1 MKSDSIFYPSLSV
14 LEGDSSQVIFRCISG
29 SRAYGTHHKGS
40 DTDIKGLFLLPGE
53 AYLRLAD
60 PVDQVSDARGDVVYY
75 SLKRFLELA
84 ANANPNLL
92 ELLFMPDDCVLLQ
105 TRLMDRLQENRQL
118 FITKKAYESHVG
130 YAQAQIKKARGRNKW
145 VNNPQPENPPEREAF
160 CWIIPANAADAFPF
174 RPIPLKDSGIDL
186 SECGCAS
193 LEHVPDAYRLYHFG
207 AQAKGV
213 FRGGEP
219 VCMSIAKDDE
229 TCCVGLLVYN
239 RRGYEQRM
247 NDYKNYWAWR
257 KNRNDAR
264 WEMQERGEMD
274 YDAKNM
280 MHTFRLLH
288 SGEHILRHK
297 APLVRFENNAL
308 EFLKDVLAGK
318 YEYNELMKIADIKL
332 GELQKL
338 HEQCNLPAE
347 PDMDAINQLLVELT
361 QEWEGSRA
369 TINM

>member
-1 MKSDSIFYPSLSV
+1 MKSNSLFHPLLSD

-29 SRAYGTHHKGS
+29 SRSYGTHHEGS
-40 DTDIKGLFLLPGE
+40 DTDIKGLFILPME
-53 AYLRLAD
+53 AYIRMED
-60 PVDQVSDARGDVVYY
+60 PVGQISDERGDVVYY

-105 TRLMDRLQENRQL
+105 TRLMNTLQENRHL
-118 FITKKAYESHVG
+118 FVTKKAYESHVG
-130 YAQAQIKKARGRNKW
+130 YAQAQIKKARGRHKW
-145 VNNPQPENPPEREAF
+145 VNNPQPKEPPEREAF
-160 CWIIPANAADAFPF
+160 CWIVPEQHSPAFPF

-193 LEHVPDAYRLYHFG
+193 LEHVPDVYRLYHLR
-207 AQAKGV
+207 AEAKGV

-219 VCMSIAKDDE
+219 VCTSIPKDDE
-229 TCCVGLLVYN
+229 FRCVGLLIYN
-239 RRGYEQRM
+239 RRAYEQRI
-247 NDYKNYWAWR
+247 NDHKNYWAWR
-257 KNRNDAR
+257 KDRNDAR

-297 APLVRFENNAL
+297 APLVRFNNGEL
-308 EFLKDVLAGK
+308 EFLKNVLAGK
-318 YEYNELMKIADIKL
+318 YEYSDLMKIAETKL
-332 GELQKL
+332 DELQLL
-338 HEQCNLPAE
+338 HATCDLPDE
-347 PDMDAINQLLVELT
+347 PDMNAINQLLLKLT
-361 QEWEGSRA
+361 FEWESCCA
-369 TINM
+369 